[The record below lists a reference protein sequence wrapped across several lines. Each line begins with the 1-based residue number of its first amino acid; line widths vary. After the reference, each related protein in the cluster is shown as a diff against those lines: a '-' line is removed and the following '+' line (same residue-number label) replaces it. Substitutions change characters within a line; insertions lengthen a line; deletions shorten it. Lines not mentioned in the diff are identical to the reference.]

1 MVLVQIFL
9 TYMTENCR
17 SRLRPPGAV
26 GLVVDPDRFG
36 EDGHGEDVEVGLA
49 AAAHVHVH
57 VLAGVVAAQH
67 RQRVVGAN
75 YELEE
80 KQVG

>member
-1 MVLVQIFL
+1 M
-9 TYMTENCR
+9 
-17 SRLRPPGAV
+17 
-26 GLVVDPDRFG
+26 DPDRFG
-36 EDGHGEDVEVGLA
+36 EDRHGEDVEVGLA

-75 YELEE
+75 NELEE